1 MTKNILVAVVA
12 IGLAGAVACGQSSFD
27 TSPDAQTGEKP
38 LGSYFATDID
48 TVSMTNGN
56 LHLSIPL
63 VNLPGREVPLRLS
76 MDYNSKFFEPRYM
89 PVQGGGTGFSYDFL
103 GW

>member
-1 MTKNILVAVVA
+1 MKKKILLALMGIGIAVIPGFA
-12 IGLAGAVACGQSSFD
+12 QSSFD

-63 VNLPGREVPLRLS
+63 VNLPGREDCGRAPAASGAWQTTPQVPHH
-76 MDYNSKFFEPRYM
+76 
-89 PVQGGGTGFSYDFL
+89 Q
-103 GW
+103 